1 LITSEVEGMK
11 AAPFGYH
18 HATSVA
24 EAVELLAAY
33 DGTARVIAGGQ
44 SLVPMMNMRLIR
56 PDAVIDINGLSDLGR
71 VSVDGTT
78 TIIGATVRYSTL
90 ERSPVVAERLPLIP
104 HMVRHIGDRHIRN
117 RGTLGGSL
125 AQADPTGEMPLACLT
140 LGATVDVVGPDGSR
154 QIPVHD
160 LYETSYATCLE
171 PCDVITAVVFPTMP
185 RHFAFAEM
193 TRRHNDFAV
202 ISVAC
207 VATGSVATGFRDVR
221 IGLGGVNDTP
231 VLATE
236 AAEHLEGTTL
246 TEDGIAEAA
255 QAALA
260 AVDPAS
266 DVRASAEYRLH
277 LVPIYVRRVLQQLRD
292 DAGPTDRSS
301 SATRESS

>member
-1 LITSEVEGMK
+1 MK

-18 HATSVA
+18 RAASVA
-24 EAVELLAAY
+24 EAVDLLAAY

-56 PDAVIDINGLSDLGR
+56 PDAVIDINGLADLSR

-78 TIIGATVRYSTL
+78 TVVGATVRYSTL
-90 ERSPVVAERLPLIP
+90 ERSPVIAERLPLIA

-125 AQADPTGEMPLACLT
+125 AQADPTGEIPLGCMT
-140 LGATVDVVGPDGSR
+140 LGASVEVVGPAGAR
-154 QIPVHD
+154 KIPVD
-160 LYETSYATCLE
+160 ELYDTSYATYLE
-171 PCDVITAVVFPTMP
+171 PCDVITAVVFPAMP
-185 RHFAFAEM
+185 PHFAFAEM

-207 VATGSVATGFRDVR
+207 VAAGSPAAGLRDIR

-236 AAEHLEGTTL
+236 AAELLEGTTL
-246 TEDGIAEAA
+246 SDEDIAEAA
-255 QAALA
+255 RAALS
-260 AVDPAS
+260 AVDPPS
-266 DVRASAEYRLH
+266 DIRASAEYRRH
-277 LVPIYVRRVLQQLRD
+277 LVPIYVRRVLHQLRD
-292 DAGPTDRSS
+292 SADRPGANS
-301 SATRESS
+301 SARRESS

>member
-1 LITSEVEGMK
+1 VK

-18 HATSVA
+18 RAASVA
-24 EAVELLAAY
+24 EAVDLLAAY
-33 DGTARVIAGGQ
+33 EGTARVLAGGQ

-56 PDAVIDINGLSDLGR
+56 PDAIVDINGLTELSQ

-78 TIIGATVRYSTL
+78 TVVGATVRYSTL
-90 ERSPVVAERLPLIP
+90 ERSPIIAERLPLIA

-125 AQADPTGEMPLACLT
+125 AQADPTGEMPLGCMT
-140 LGATVDVVGPDGSR
+140 LGATVKVVGPTGAR
-154 QIPVHD
+154 EIPVD
-160 LYETSYATCLE
+160 TLYETSYATRLE
-171 PCDVITAVVFPTMP
+171 PCEVITAVVFPAMP
-185 RHFAFAEM
+185 PHFAFAEM

-207 VATGSVATGFRDVR
+207 AASGGPAGGFRDLR

-236 AAEHLEGTTL
+236 AAELLEGTPL
-246 TEDGIAEAA
+246 SDDAIADAA
-255 QAALA
+255 QSALS
-260 AVDPAS
+260 AVDPPT
-266 DVRASAEYRLH
+266 DIRASAEYRRH

-292 DAGPTDRSS
+292 SAGRSGASAPAQRDS
-301 SATRESS
+301 S